1 MEKYKRIT
9 LQERVSI
16 SNLLASGKSKSQI
29 AIELSRH
36 RSSISRELNGWGN
49 RYDPLRA
56 QDYAQRGAGMRNN
69 TCKLNT
75 LPGLLEYVKEKLSL
89 KWSPEQIS
97 KRIKEEFPLNMEMR
111 VSHEA
116 IYTYI
121 YLLTRGSLK
130 KELIGY
136 LRQAKKSRYTRKGSH
151 DKRGRIPDMISI
163 EERPKEVED
172 RSIAGHW
179 EGDLIVGKN
188 HKSAMG
194 TVVERKTRAVIMVKL
209 KGQDAESVRKAFEQE
224 LGNLPEQMRL
234 SMTYDNGKEMAQHK
248 LFTQNTKI
256 KVYFC
261 HPNSPWE
268 RGTNEN
274 TNGLI
279 RQYFPKGTDFNKVSL
294 AEIKAAQHEL
304 NERPRK
310 VLSWKTPKEV
320 FEQEILNNS
329 G

>member
-1 MEKYKRIT
+1 MEKYKRMT
-9 LQERVSI
+9 LQERVRI
-16 SNLLASGKSKSQI
+16 SNFLASGKSKSQI
-29 AIELSRH
+29 AIDLNRH
-36 RSSISRELNGWGN
+36 RSSISRELYSWGN

-56 QDYAQRGAGMRNN
+56 HDYAQRGAGMRNN
-69 TCKLNT
+69 KRRMNIIS
-75 LPGLLEYVKEKLSL
+75 GLLEYVKEKLSL

-97 KRIKEEFPLNMEMR
+97 KRIKEEFPFNLEMR

-121 YLLTRGSLK
+121 YLLARGSLK

-136 LRQAKKSRYTRKGSH
+136 LRQAKKSRYTRKGSN

-163 EERPKEVED
+163 EERPEEVEG

-179 EGDLIVGKN
+179 EGDLIVGKH

-209 KGQDAESVRKAFEQE
+209 QGLDAESVRKAFEQE

-234 SMTYDNGKEMAQHK
+234 SMTYDNGKEMTQHK
-248 LFTQNTKI
+248 LFTENTKI

-294 AEIKAAQHEL
+294 AEIKAAQHQL

-310 VLSWKTPKEV
+310 VLNWKTPKEV
-320 FEQEILNNS
+320 FEQEILDNS